1 MLRVCCHRIVWLFTV
16 RVCSLFYGIG
26 WLQTFGQLWACIPTL
41 NQMCNKCLR
50 IVFIFLLDRLI
61 GWIISW
67 TDLYEM
73 DVISLSWNMAS
84 LTSKMKSYI
93 LLITLVVFNLL
104 QASKASKKEIKMDIS
119 GVSGHFAEVQSRSLL
134 SWLCLNSVY
143 SIWWL
148 NLLLLLLF
156 LLLPYQIVILL
167 LPHQFRIQLIKS
179 FNLFLT

>member
-1 MLRVCCHRIVWLFTV
+1 MLRVCCHRIAWLFTV

-50 IVFIFLLDRLI
+50 IVSIFLLDRLI

-104 QASKASKKEIKMDIS
+104 QASKASGKKLKWIYQEFRGTLLRSSRGVFCLGYVCTAFIRYDGWISYYYYYSYSYPIK
-119 GVSGHFAEVQSRSLL
+119 L
-134 SWLCLNSVY
+134 
-143 SIWWL
+143 
-148 NLLLLLLF
+148 
-156 LLLPYQIVILL
+156 
-167 LPHQFRIQLIKS
+167 
-179 FNLFLT
+179 